1 MNLLFLTLPAV
12 VFVALAWL
20 FLGNPDRIRMAFVC
34 LLVAA
39 LSAVSA
45 LLLLRMV
52 DSPGRWKDHTQIA
65 WVGIAPVA
73 GNTLTLGSPSAGAV
87 PGWPGNHISPTINF
101 TSGPNGQIA
110 LQSYGGG
117 GFVLDSR
124 DNVLYGTSL
133 DQDRNVTDH
142 DGDSYTLSVKKR
154 GWIVRQWQIGV
165 FRNGKNLVQNGE
177 GEVTASETSVVNLAA
192 ELDRTMRRMRAQSD
206 PEAGPLSKW
215 AAQIQLLLTGSN
227 HAYYVIASQPGAG
240 IQPQSAQLPA
250 GSVITIRWPRLRLN
264 VRLESID
271 GTPRLIFLPPF
282 RQSSPLPPE
291 DAPAPVSTKL
301 EIEAMPAPGDKAF
314 LLPIG
319 ALPEPHAEALL
330 VNGQFQNRS
339 DQPVVDVAQIP
350 GVTSTFDAVIGT
362 YHFYLDTDQDVP
374 ASWRSGIVGAG
385 LPMFLPLLIIWL
397 GYICCLTQ
405 IAVLYDDTIEPRTL
419 ITLLGVSLAAWA
431 CLCVRVGLAFRY
443 AANPGT
449 VDSLAINGLT
459 LSLGALAF
467 LPAFILVLAFLSA
480 VRKQEAEDLGWLR
493 LLPAL
498 NLLVLIA
505 IPALVWHMWPLLH
518 LSPTPGRVD
527 GFFSS
532 FSAAFSAEKSCGLFL
547 LLWFVSCVWLW
558 RKARRVSRQSLDDRF
573 VNLEEALTE
582 LWAGQWQRRE
592 ITKVGIVILLV
603 FLAALNTRFLP
614 WLNGPC
620 KEAFA
625 PLCQL
630 FGMAVLL
637 VPGKGQLHRVG
648 RVRLRRKSLIGIFLI
663 LLPCCVLPAIG
674 FDDPGGMVGGLA
686 LFLPFLFV
694 VLLGDHR
701 PLAKWWAGAFIV
713 LFVAGLLLAFF
724 PGWAKHW
731 PRVYARITLAEHTSK
746 WAQDQWL
753 TQQAYGKNGESLAQ
767 QFAFGDEHRWA
778 NLRMI
783 RIGAY
788 TGVGF
793 GNSSPQKAGIA
804 LNTVQADSTYA
815 FYVASEHGAWGG
827 VFILLLSA
835 LPLTLVGWRH
845 WHASRASWLTELL
858 YIITGAFLLET
869 LAQVLM
875 NSMQIIPF
883 TGRNLPLLSVSS
895 LSDVLRWSVL
905 FSCAVLI
912 MVADRDPQDEAVT
925 KSWHWTAKALAATV
939 FIVCISPIFIL
950 MQGQLADK
958 TLESPKPDGEIA
970 LGAVP
975 PTYDRDAEVRSQLE
989 QIRNELKFES
999 ATDRIVFTSSED
1011 ESRNRDTQLQQ
1022 EIERFNGLPDSLKIV
1037 SPGGNS
1043 LKSPSDAN
1051 KFIADITSL
1060 TTVDGYMKLMDK
1072 WEKDASP
1079 AQSATSPP
1087 LFRVEERFPLADADQ
1102 FPESEKP
1109 TYTIQANP
1117 AYDAVIDLDTRLTP
1131 DGLKTIA
1138 WRNGS
1143 GDSWLLAGPGV
1154 QVTITV
1160 GAGTNNQ
1167 RAKVIL
1173 SPMKGVN
1180 HQIDWFTTSAQQTGG
1195 KSEIVLNCASDSG
1208 WKIPFFHKH
1217 QPTHTVLV
1225 DLDASGSGITLSS
1238 ASLKLAYQPAGS
1250 ADFKDFSGN
1259 VTLHNGARFRPR
1271 QSVCKLPQ
1279 APIFT
1284 LTHSSAGA
1292 LVGAAWVDGE
1302 WDAAYDTG
1310 ARLTWL
1316 EQLARFSQSERDR
1329 QLNFDRVTLDPK
1341 LQAAAQASVDEHGR
1355 ELQKRL
1361 LTAAISLC
1369 SKIDCGATPSD
1380 GGERIPQKLQM
1391 QRMEARRLFLP
1402 PRVAISI
1409 MNLDGEVLA
1418 LSGWPRSSTTD
1429 EWETVMS
1436 ADGKSAVDV
1445 HPPVQWLATQ
1455 APAAIRNRYLGDRNF
1470 DLLVAGSS
1478 TKPIWAAA
1486 SLDVNP
1492 RLVHLSVRGIKVDH
1506 TLFGI
1511 DIPGAPW
1518 NGTATGDHWIDFTHY
1533 LADSNN
1539 NYQIRLNFLGLA
1551 NPDPG
1556 PNVVEVE
1563 RNKDRS
1569 EFRTSSNLETFTN
1582 EPWYRAPDLGAY
1594 GFSHKTPAKLEGLQ
1608 YSPLAQAMLA
1618 HFPVNI
1624 VETNRVRRP
1633 FDISFWSG
1641 NEADNL
1647 IGTEG
1652 VEEQW
1657 GPLSSISPAA
1667 TNFAFDST
1675 SPDRHLPEFGAPRAF
1690 ISVLL
1695 GGSTNEWS
1703 NLDLPSSIYTA
1714 MSGRPIVPHIGMIA
1728 QTESTRDPLRREVS
1742 DPIRAGLQEMIQ
1754 SGTGASFLS
1763 DKFGGARA
1771 LSRSM
1776 GPEYN
1781 FYAKTG
1787 TLETL
1792 EETKES
1798 GDLALAR
1805 IVLIIIPKGAD
1816 KSRAHKGLIL
1826 SLVSEYGGMS
1836 TSESNSAVEWVSEF
1850 VLNNGDLLKD
1860 AMK

>member
-20 FLGNPDRIRMAFVC
+20 LFQNSERIRMVFVC
-34 LLVAA
+34 LLVAV

-52 DSPGRWKDHTQIA
+52 DNPGRWKDHTQIA
-65 WVGIAPVA
+65 WVGIAPVG
-73 GNTLTLGSPSAGAV
+73 GNSLTLGSPSAGAV
-87 PGWPGNHISPTINF
+87 PGWPGNHIAPTINF
-101 TSGPNGQIA
+101 TSGPGGQIT

-117 GFVLDSR
+117 GFVLDSK
-124 DNVLYGTSL
+124 DNVLYGASL
-133 DQDRNVTDH
+133 DQNQNVTDH
-142 DGDSYTLSVKKR
+142 DGDSYTLSVRKR
-154 GWIVRQWQIGV
+154 GWILRKWQIGV
-165 FRNGKNLVQNGE
+165 LRNGQNLVQNGE
-177 GEVTASETSVVNLAA
+177 GEVIASETSVVNLAA
-192 ELDRTMRRMRAQSD
+192 ELDRTIRRMRAQSD
-206 PEAGPLSKW
+206 PEAGPLSRW
-215 AAQIQLLLTGSN
+215 AAQIQLLLTDSN
-227 HAYYVIASQPGAG
+227 HAYYVIASEPGSG
-240 IQPQSAQLPA
+240 IQPKSSQLPV
-250 GSVITIRWPRLRLN
+250 GSVMTIRWPRLKLS

-271 GTPRLIFLPPF
+271 GAPRLIFLPPF

-291 DAPAPVSTKL
+291 DAPAPVPTRL

-319 ALPEPHAEALL
+319 ALPEPHVEALL
-330 VNGQFQNRS
+330 VNGQFS
-339 DQPVVDVAQIP
+339 GQPVVDAAQIP
-350 GVTSTFDAVIGT
+350 GVTSSFDAVIEPF
-362 YHFYLDTDQDVP
+362 HFYLDTDRDVP
-374 ASWRSGIVGAG
+374 ASWHSGAAGAG
-385 LPMFLPLLIIWL
+385 LPMFLPLLVIWL
-397 GYICCLTQ
+397 GYVSCLAQ
-405 IAVLYDDTIEPRTL
+405 IALLYDDTVEPRTL
-419 ITLLGVSLAAWA
+419 ITLLGISLAAWA
-431 CLCVRVGLAFRY
+431 VLSARVGLAFRY

-449 VDSLAINGLT
+449 VDALAINGLT
-459 LSLGALAF
+459 LSFGALAF
-467 LPAFILVLAFLSA
+467 LPGFILVLAFLGA
-480 VRKQEAEDLGWLR
+480 VRKQEAEDLGWFR
-493 LLPAL
+493 LLPAV
-498 NLLVLIA
+498 NLFVFIA

-518 LSPTPGRVD
+518 WSQTGV

-532 FSAAFSAEKSCGLFL
+532 FRAAFSAEKPCGLFL

-558 RKARRVSRQSLDDRF
+558 RRARRTSRQSLDDRF

-582 LWAGQWQRRE
+582 LWARQWQRRE
-592 ITKVGIVILLV
+592 IAMVSFVILLV
-603 FLAALNTRFLP
+603 FLAALITRLFPSLY
-614 WLNGPC
+614 GPG

-630 FGMAVLL
+630 FGLAVLL
-637 VPGKGQLHRVG
+637 VPGKGQLHSVG
-648 RVRLRRKSLIGIFLI
+648 RARLRKKSLIGIFLI
-663 LLPCCVLPAIG
+663 LLPCCILPVFG

-713 LFVAGLLLAFF
+713 VFVAGVLLAFF

-731 PRVYARITLAEHTSK
+731 PRVYTRVTLAEHTSK

-753 TQQAYGKNGESLAQ
+753 AQQAYGKNGDSLAQ

-793 GNSSPQKAGIA
+793 GNSSPRKAGIA

-827 VFILLLSA
+827 VFILLLAA
-835 LPLTLVGWRH
+835 LPLALVGWRH
-845 WHASRASWLTELL
+845 WHASGASWLTELL
-858 YIITGAFLLET
+858 YIIAGAFFLET

-912 MVADRDPQDEAVT
+912 MVADRDPQDEAVA
-925 KSWHWTAKALAATV
+925 KSWHWTAKALAAAV
-939 FIVCISPIFIL
+939 FIVCVSPIFIL
-950 MQGQLADK
+950 IQGQLADK
-958 TLESPKPDGEIA
+958 TLESPKPGGEIA

-999 ATDRIVFTSSED
+999 ATDRIVFTSPE
-1011 ESRNRDTQLQQ
+1011 EENRNRDTQLQQ

-1043 LKSPSDAN
+1043 LRSPSDQK
-1051 KFIADITSL
+1051 KFVADITSL
-1060 TTVDGYMKLMDK
+1060 TTVDGYMKLMDQWK
-1072 WEKDASP
+1072 KDASP
-1079 AQSATSPP
+1079 AQSATLPP
-1087 LFRVEERFPLADADQ
+1087 LFRVEERFPVADAGQ
-1102 FPESEKP
+1102 FPESGKP

-1143 GDSWLLAGPGV
+1143 GDSWLLEGPGV
-1154 QVTITV
+1154 QVTITA
-1160 GAGTNNQ
+1160 GAGANDQ

-1180 HQIDWFTTSAQQTGG
+1180 HQIDWFTASAQQTSG
-1195 KSEIVLNCASDSG
+1195 KLEIVLNCPSDGG
-1208 WKIPFFHKH
+1208 WKIPFLHREKRPPA
-1217 QPTHTVLV
+1217 QTALV
-1225 DLDASGSGITLSS
+1225 DIDAQGSGITLSS
-1238 ASLKLAYQPAGS
+1238 ADLKLAYQLAGS
-1250 ADFKDFSGN
+1250 AGFKDFSGK

-1279 APIFT
+1279 EPIFT

-1302 WDAAYDTG
+1302 WDAAYDTS

-1316 EQLARFSQSERDR
+1316 EQLARFSQSERDK

-1341 LQAAAQASVDEHGR
+1341 LQAAAQASVEEHGR

-1361 LTAAISLC
+1361 LAAAIPLC
-1369 SKIDCGATPSD
+1369 SNVDCGATPSD
-1380 GGERIPQKLQM
+1380 GGARIPQKTQM

-1418 LSGWPRSSTTD
+1418 LAGWPRSSTTD

-1436 ADGKSAVDV
+1436 ADGKSRIDV
-1445 HPPVQWLATQ
+1445 HPPAQWLATQ

-1492 RLVHLSVRGIKVDH
+1492 RLVHLSVRGTKVDH

-1511 DIPGAPW
+1511 EIPGAPW
-1518 NGTATGDHWIDFTHY
+1518 NGTATDDRWIDFTHY

-1539 NYQIRLNFLGLA
+1539 NYQVRLNFLGLGR
-1551 NPDPG
+1551 PDPG
-1556 PNVVEVE
+1556 PNVAEVE
-1563 RNKDRS
+1563 RNKDGS
-1569 EFRTSSNLETFTN
+1569 EFHTSSKLETFTN

-1594 GFSHKTPAKLEGLQ
+1594 GFSHKTPAKLQGLA
-1608 YSPLAQAMLA
+1608 YSQLAQAMLA

-1624 VETNRVRRP
+1624 DETNRVRRSY
-1633 FDISFWSG
+1633 DISFWSG

-1647 IGTEG
+1647 TGTEG
-1652 VEEQW
+1652 VEERW
-1657 GPLSSISPAA
+1657 GQLSSISPAA
-1667 TNFAFDST
+1667 TNFAFDAT
-1675 SPDRHLPEFGAPRAF
+1675 SPDQHLPEFGSPRAF

-1695 GGSTNEWS
+1695 GGSTNTWS

-1714 MSGRPIVPHIGMIA
+1714 MSGRPIVPHIGMLA
-1728 QTESTRDPLRREVS
+1728 QTESTRDPLRREVF
-1742 DPIRAGLQEMIQ
+1742 DPIRTGLQEMIQ

-1763 DKFGGARA
+1763 DKLGGAHA

-1792 EETKES
+1792 EETRES

-1850 VLNNGDLLKD
+1850 VLDNRELLKD